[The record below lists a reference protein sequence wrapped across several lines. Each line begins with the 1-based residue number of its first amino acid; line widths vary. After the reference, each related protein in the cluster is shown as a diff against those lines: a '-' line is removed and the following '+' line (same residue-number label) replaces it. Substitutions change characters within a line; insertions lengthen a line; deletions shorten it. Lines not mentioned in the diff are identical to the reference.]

1 MKGLLKNICLILLI
15 SFFIISNEDCA
26 DNEIHVNALES
37 SCIDIN
43 DFLENESL
51 EVDINLGYLASLGTI
66 TKNGFTLEIFN
77 LNDAKLQS
85 HNKAHSKLY
94 IPAKCLEA
102 MEHDTNIKLD
112 KDNSIVILAK
122 NDGKKNSNDLSEIF
136 FVIRQNNP
144 ASQIKYI
151 NSKSFDFSL
160 CHIDPILIDL
170 DVNFVD
176 LKYAD
181 NDSPIDVDKIL
192 FARKAKVDLFDPH
205 SEFLNDICFRFT
217 SEKKRDVTLESRVED
232 YYQNIELCNEKQGS
246 HYMGYNISSN
256 LETLSYRCAIGFYKN
271 EQEKESYIENIDA
284 KIKFLFSSSN
294 IKVITCYEHLFNI
307 KDFFHNYGG
316 IICFFVLVAQA
327 ILNIDFCCKG
337 ILPLEKKVKELLKT
351 ADPKNAQQEEPENEG
366 EDNIHSGE
374 KTDERL
380 KRSPKKKK
388 EEIIV
393 NNVETILQEENINRN
408 KIIPVEVI
416 KDEDPIK
423 IQRNKSKNKTKK
435 SKANPPKGKIVKR
448 EIVAN
453 APLEK
458 NLKLEGNEGEAKI
471 IRQNVNHKTADSGK
485 KKRKLI
491 RRKSTNIPGLYKI
504 NNEEKNNLAFDELEK
519 NDKRNMCEYYGS
531 LLISGH
537 VIINLFNFSDYNL
550 LSIKISILLM
560 LFPINLTFNIFF
572 FTNKN
577 IKSAYIRD
585 LKDLSIVVNNLLH
598 SFLSSIFSSI
608 ILLSL
613 RFLCLT
619 HNSIKSLRSIDD
631 VEEAKRKTIWM
642 YRCIKIRLLIYYL
655 LCYLFIIIFGYY
667 IACFCA
673 VFENTQIDL
682 IKSMFTSWA
691 LSLFY
696 PFIIYFI
703 NSIIRISA
711 IKCKSRCLY
720 CINNL
725 LQFL

>member
-1 MKGLLKNICLILLI
+1 
-15 SFFIISNEDCA
+15 
-26 DNEIHVNALES
+26 
-37 SCIDIN
+37 
-43 DFLENESL
+43 
-51 EVDINLGYLASLGTI
+51 
-66 TKNGFTLEIFN
+66 
-77 LNDAKLQS
+77 
-85 HNKAHSKLY
+85 
-94 IPAKCLEA
+94 
-102 MEHDTNIKLD
+102 
-112 KDNSIVILAK
+112 
-122 NDGKKNSNDLSEIF
+122 
-136 FVIRQNNP
+136 
-144 ASQIKYI
+144 
-151 NSKSFDFSL
+151 
-160 CHIDPILIDL
+160 
-170 DVNFVD
+170 
-176 LKYAD
+176 
-181 NDSPIDVDKIL
+181 
-192 FARKAKVDLFDPH
+192 
-205 SEFLNDICFRFT
+205 
-217 SEKKRDVTLESRVED
+217 
-232 YYQNIELCNEKQGS
+232 
-246 HYMGYNISSN
+246 
-256 LETLSYRCAIGFYKN
+256 
-271 EQEKESYIENIDA
+271 
-284 KIKFLFSSSN
+284 
-294 IKVITCYEHLFNI
+294 
-307 KDFFHNYGG
+307 
-316 IICFFVLVAQA
+316 
-327 ILNIDFCCKG
+327 
-337 ILPLEKKVKELLKT
+337 
-351 ADPKNAQQEEPENEG
+351 
-366 EDNIHSGE
+366 
-374 KTDERL
+374 
-380 KRSPKKKK
+380 
-388 EEIIV
+388 
-393 NNVETILQEENINRN
+393 
-408 KIIPVEVI
+408 
-416 KDEDPIK
+416 
-423 IQRNKSKNKTKK
+423 
-435 SKANPPKGKIVKR
+435 
-448 EIVAN
+448 
-453 APLEK
+453 
-458 NLKLEGNEGEAKI
+458 
-471 IRQNVNHKTADSGK
+471 
-485 KKRKLI
+485 
-491 RRKSTNIPGLYKI
+491 
-504 NNEEKNNLAFDELEK
+504 
-519 NDKRNMCEYYGS
+519 MCEYYGS